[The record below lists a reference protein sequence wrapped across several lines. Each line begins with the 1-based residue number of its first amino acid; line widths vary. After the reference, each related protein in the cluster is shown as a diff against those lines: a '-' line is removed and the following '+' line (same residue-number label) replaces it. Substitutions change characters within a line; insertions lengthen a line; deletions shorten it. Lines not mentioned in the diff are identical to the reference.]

1 LKEEEEAYSFK
12 HFGLNPQ
19 LIDILK
25 RYSITKPLKIQK
37 IGIPKIIN
45 GANTVIAAETGCG
58 KTLTYLLP
66 MIDEVLRWK
75 ELTEPQYNSPLGLI
89 VTPTRELA
97 FQIGVCITNVKLI
110 LCIFKLQVFLHS
122 WKQKRYANTLEF
134 VQKLL
139 LVEKQRK

>member
-1 LKEEEEAYSFK
+1 VKKEAYGESCEDEEETCNSFD

-19 LIDILK
+19 IIDVLK

-75 ELTEPQYNSPLGLI
+75 ELTGHRYNSPLGLI

-97 FQIGVCITNVKLI
+97 FQIGVCIET
-110 LCIFKLQVFLHS
+110 
-122 WKQKRYANTLEF
+122 
-134 VQKLL
+134 
-139 LVEKQRK
+139 

>member
-1 LKEEEEAYSFK
+1 MAKEANESFTEEEKAHDSFS

-19 LIDILK
+19 LADILK
-25 RYSITKPLKIQK
+25 RYNITKPLKIQT

-75 ELTEPQYNSPLGLI
+75 ELAGTRYNSPLGLI

-97 FQIGVCITNVKLI
+97 FQIGVRITSIKLI
-110 LCIFKLQVFLHS
+110 LCVFK
-122 WKQKRYANTLEF
+122 
-134 VQKLL
+134 
-139 LVEKQRK
+139 